1 MRVASALLC
10 HWRRTCFITGVI
22 LIVPLF
28 VLTAGCNVKAL
39 PCLSTFRGVG
49 EVLMVTIRV
58 RWEEFDTM
66 VIFVVGDNLLAQQ
79 RESKR
84 VRRNY
89 LHDWS

>member
-1 MRVASALLC
+1 
-10 HWRRTCFITGVI
+10 
-22 LIVPLF
+22 
-28 VLTAGCNVKAL
+28 
-39 PCLSTFRGVG
+39 
-49 EVLMVTIRV
+49 MVTIRV